1 MIHRCP
7 YSVRGP
13 WSPRLNVEQHH
24 DWDATSLHSPPLQQL
39 WLTAQ
44 HALFSPRK
52 RALRMKPVFFSE
64 LSFVSF
70 KVFLELFLIAQA
82 RQTMFRVW
90 TLLSLSNTNLEMFS
104 RYRLASSEV
113 KLSFLLLQWGFKSIV
128 ISNCFV
134 GANYC
139 WGGAQL
145 HSLLAQLIM
154 GSQLALEF

>member
-1 MIHRCP
+1 MEKIAWKINLEGSGWKKDIELVLRENLSHYKVATGLWFTAAR
-7 YSVRGP
+7 SGRGP

-70 KVFLELFLIAQA
+70 KVFLELF
-82 RQTMFRVW
+82 W
-90 TLLSLSNTNLEMFS
+90 
-104 RYRLASSEV
+104 
-113 KLSFLLLQWGFKSIV
+113 
-128 ISNCFV
+128 
-134 GANYC
+134 
-139 WGGAQL
+139 L
-145 HSLLAQLIM
+145 H
-154 GSQLALEF
+154 